1 VRIGFQFSLSI
12 ERYTYHVYFVDFPQI
27 FSKGL
32 YAPLCIQSKELPS
45 ADGLRPRMTTIAYE
59 SGLMGGVNEEV
70 LEAMALALE
79 VNRISFIQWLICLPL
94 STLYKLLIVFMPSPF
109 YPKILL

>member
-1 VRIGFQFSLSI
+1 M
-12 ERYTYHVYFVDFPQI
+12 ERHTYHVFLIDFPQI

-79 VNRISFIQWLICLPL
+79 VNRYSIIEQLIFFAI
-94 STLYKLLIVFMPSPF
+94 STL
-109 YPKILL
+109 